1 MIRLIYIL
9 TILLLFSGCKKKD
22 EYPVER
28 FIFASIGSMCTYDS
42 LGQAQLSLRT
52 FVDFDGSN
60 EIKIAKGDIKY
71 IRDLNAPKY
80 SLDRF
85 YKRIDRDTLKRM
97 INRILSKNLFKDS
110 YMRPGDD
117 LFFVMIYKLK
127 NEVKQ
132 IVYKPDCLPAGL
144 DSIHLYLRHLV
155 NGELITVDNFIIDSL
170 FINFQKSL
178 FVKYPPPPPPTH
190 EDKIETMYRFINE

>member
-1 MIRLIYIL
+1 MQ
-9 TILLLFSGCKKKD
+9 KKD

>member
-9 TILLLFSGCKKKD
+9 TILLLFSACKKNEK
-22 EYPVER
+22 YPVER
-28 FIFASIGSMCTYDS
+28 LVFASIGSMCTYDS

-52 FVDFDGSN
+52 YVEYNGSE
-60 EIKIAKGDIKY
+60 EIKIAKGDSKF

-85 YKRIDRDTLKRM
+85 YNRVDSDTLKQM
-97 INRILSKNLFKDS
+97 INRILSKNVFKDS

-144 DSIHLYLRHLV
+144 DSIHLYLRHIV
-155 NGELITVDNFIIDSL
+155 DGELIPVNNFIIDSL
-170 FINFQKSL
+170 FIAFQKSF
-178 FVKYPPPPPPTH
+178 FVKYPPPPPPAQ
-190 EDKIETMYRFINE
+190 EVKIETMYKFIKE

>member
-9 TILLLFSGCKKKD
+9 TLLLLIAGCKKKD

-28 FIFASIGSMCTYDS
+28 LIFASIGSMCTYDS

-52 FVDFDGSN
+52 FVDYDGSN
-60 EIKIAKGDIKY
+60 EIRIAKGDIKY
-71 IRDLNAPKY
+71 IRDLNAPKF

-85 YKRIDRDTLKRM
+85 YKRVDNDTLKQM

-127 NEVKQ
+127 NEVRQ
-132 IVYKPDCLPAGL
+132 IIYKPDCLPVGL
-144 DSIHLYLRHLV
+144 DSIHLYVSHII
-155 NGELITVDNFIIDSL
+155 NGELIPVNNFIVDSL
-170 FINFQKSL
+170 FIDFQKSL
-178 FVKYPPPPPPTH
+178 FIKHPPPPHPVQI
-190 EDKIETMYRFINE
+190 DSIETQLRFRNE